1 MKDPESLLAKMFNGK
16 MNPGE
21 RDLDGAIVI
30 DRSPDYFKP
39 ILNYFRTGEI
49 IIDPSISA
57 EGVLQEAKYYGI
69 ESLIPKLQDYKS
81 DTNMIVENMNKSLN
95 NLLSRIDESINS
107 VLEPAYDIDGSR
119 YIEPSIRVI
128 RMN

>member
-1 MKDPESLLAKMFNGK
+1 MTSWVTLNVGGQKFVTNTFVFMKDPESLLAKMFNGK
-16 MNPGE
+16 MTPGE

-57 EGVLQEAKYYGI
+57 EGVLQEAKNI
-69 ESLIPKLQDYKS
+69 
-81 DTNMIVENMNKSLN
+81 MRLN
-95 NLLSRIDESINS
+95 L
-107 VLEPAYDIDGSR
+107 
-119 YIEPSIRVI
+119 
-128 RMN
+128 